1 MAATVSSYLSN
12 GFPKPGGNNHHQ
24 AHRSTSYGAY
34 TNGSHAAHQTTMR
47 SFRKETTNTSSG
59 SGSAKMAETV
69 NVLKRRC
76 ADELGAAISKG
87 IVSSYP
93 TLIEKISKERLHRLP
108 TEGSAWDKVLAWAQS
123 FAEKFYDFD
132 QAIEQFTGGNYDGA
146 EIAFGYCILLLDLGD
161 ENAAA
166 LQASFG
172 FFFKCSL
179 DLIAL
184 LDRVELFNASF
195 DINEQLVLAYADLV
209 TLVSDVS
216 LRFYQ
221 AIRSSAESDEA
232 IDIYSDFSNTIE
244 SFQSRRDKIVESMW
258 KYQLSQENV
267 DMDNL
272 VAFRSLRSWLSIQ
285 DSILKYKWGDHT
297 MLVNDRQQLTCL
309 WAQPYLTRFLNSG
322 KKSLAITGPPG
333 SGKTVLAGTIVDTV
347 QRIHSKNS
355 YTVLFVPINGRT
367 KVQASS
373 LHVVQR
379 LLSQFLETRVGNVES
394 YKILSEAYASSH
406 EAHDLAAYESI
417 LWTALGKVIA
427 STHSQAKETLIIV
440 DGLDEVSSD
449 VKVAQKL
456 HKHLLDTTSMH
467 EKVKLITLSQP
478 TALASK
484 APNDVDISYDLIYDD
499 VSAVV
504 SGLLHGHHY
513 LQNTPRLDQDVLIHQ
528 IVEASKSNF
537 LWAKL
542 LTKSLLR
549 EQSGE
554 KFLKAAAAISKSS
567 KPLQEGIRDLLI
579 SANLS
584 EEGKQLL
591 TWLSISQRPM
601 TIEELSLLYA
611 IDLKAG
617 TISDR
622 QIQPLH
628 ALKPVAALV
637 SLEDGLLYLRHSIIK
652 SVVSEYFELS
662 KQPSFELVQRLLLYL
677 KLSVKENKEPSF
689 SSLTSGQIHQI
700 FDQAPLAEYATRYWL
715 IHYLDMHP
723 QTRNNTAE
731 LKKALLPVLP
741 TLATVP
747 LLEKAVWTWE
757 PATLQVT
764 WHTTSL
770 DIRRKV
776 LNANNQVVLQTLIV
790 LATILT
796 EKNHFKSA
804 GDYFYSAT
812 QLTASIFSITHPL
825 YSRCATQFLDVTST
839 LTITTRNE
847 VVSRREEI
855 ITTLIK
861 SYTTQYGSS
870 SEVVLKYK
878 SQLIELYRS
887 IKEESKAVEIEKT
900 IYTQGTQS
908 TEETGTIKRTGSL
921 GVRVVSRRG
930 KDSEYES
937 WDWDE
942 EQDHAL
948 IRAESHKHIDELFH
962 VAQSYT
968 TKGLMAK
975 AEHAYIEAWHHL
987 SIQSHTGDSMSLV
1000 RKRID
1005 FATKY
1010 ASFLESTKRS
1020 TEASALLVGL
1030 WEEYQSTS
1038 VARSQEISSRLFEVG
1053 KILKTVGV
1061 TSVALDI
1068 FKHHSS
1074 VTKAYSKVESSSY
1087 KEVEEQVQSTQREI
1101 LKQASSSSSSETHI
1115 SQSMVTEII
1124 TSIETSQSTQ
1134 LDVTSTSAVKQVVYA
1149 YMGQKRWKEATSTI
1163 KEVLRIFWAS
1173 FLSASIEDVGQPVS
1187 NPEFALELADQL
1199 IVAYEARLRFNKA
1212 QDLRERLY
1220 YAVRATRKVD
1230 DSIVKHNLAHLLRLF
1245 DQNRSRSKTVQLH
1258 QELLED
1264 YKKFY
1269 GPGDAQVIKTL
1280 WTLAQ
1285 LTNPEPISIGYYRQ
1299 IVDLLSKGSDTC
1311 HPEALDAL
1319 STVANLY
1326 WLERRYQDATW
1337 AYSLLLNTFVHKGKE
1352 LKQFHSTTFVSTIY
1366 DRYVESIQS
1375 SRTESTLVYE
1385 ITKRYRQACITVFGT
1400 EHKFTQEVTLS
1411 FARLCR
1417 VSKRHETE
1425 AVALYEELAGNAKAT
1440 EYHAEARASLD
1451 AVYEMRALEAARSTH
1466 VTASKEQVERA
1477 VTVVRKRMTETRSHY
1492 GWAHEESLE
1501 QLKEVSHLYAKQ
1513 SKKIEAVK
1521 ELTEFTSHVVTS
1533 ETSSTRLVSAASAVA
1548 ASFIAVSETH
1558 QGLEL
1563 AEELRWQ
1570 LVTKDTS
1577 NSKKYK
1583 LDLASASRSSAIYIA
1598 QLEHS
1603 LRQDSLQ
1610 SFSDIYLSILTEIV
1624 YYEDFQRS
1632 IRSNSSFEEVYGIAA
1647 RLHSFL
1653 KEQGRTTLLVHVQDE
1668 LVSFFLRSSGEKA
1681 KVGDVAQ
1688 VKILVTTLLE
1698 YFEVHQ
1704 IKSFLLSVHLASIEA
1719 VRRFLKRGQEK
1730 QACDL
1735 AQTAFRYSH
1744 ANGWYTTPGA
1754 IKHGFVL
1761 AATLADIHHHK
1772 KTRYAQIQIAS
1783 EILRQ
1788 VLESAKVQ
1796 RLNLTVIP
1804 LKELNTIITILG
1816 EQKDFVTL
1824 EWLLTRLW
1832 DARETHSAWG
1842 PSVVLTLGRRLVLV
1856 RFLLKHHDLALNL
1869 AADIAYNLRRVYGS
1883 SHVVTLEMNILLGQ
1897 LLVSTGLALQGT
1909 KGAEEIARRY
1919 FKRAVGVHENVLRA
1933 LTLDPM
1939 GLNEDDDV
1947 TVLSTDPEPVDLAA
1961 LGLDKAASQGT
1972 YARRHMVLLKLALE
1986 RFGDYPKGY
1995 AEYEQLNA
2003 DAFRTFPEDLRGV
2016 EGVEKWDIKKF
2027 GHGKAESDEGALDVN
2042 VKNWTLTQDKIETN
2056 GHTNGEA
2063 NGVD

>member
-1 MAATVSSYLSN
+1 MRSSRRETV
-12 GFPKPGGNNHHQ
+12 
-24 AHRSTSYGAY
+24 
-34 TNGSHAAHQTTMR
+34 NGSSA
-47 SFRKETTNTSSG
+47 
-59 SGSAKMAETV
+59 SGSAKMSETV
-69 NVLKRRC
+69 NILKRRC
-76 ADELGAAISKG
+76 AEELGAAVSKG

-221 AIRSSAESDEA
+221 AIRSPSGSDEA
-232 IDIYSDFSNTIE
+232 IDIYSAFSNTIE

-258 KYQLSQENV
+258 KYQLSQENI
-267 DMDNL
+267 DMDSL
-272 VAFRSLRSWLSIQ
+272 VPFKSLRSWLSIQ

-322 KKSLAITGPPG
+322 KGSLAITGPPG

-355 YTVLFVPINGRT
+355 YTVLFIPINGRT
-367 KVQASS
+367 KIQASS
-373 LHVVQR
+373 LHVVR
-379 LLSQFLETRVGNVES
+379 SILSQLLETRVGNVES
-394 YKILSEAYASSH
+394 YKILSEAYTSSNR
-406 EAHDLAAYESI
+406 APDLETYESL
-417 LWTALGKVIA
+417 LWNALEKVIA
-427 STHSQAKETLIIV
+427 STHSQAKESLIIV

-449 VKVAQKL
+449 AKVAQKL
-456 HKHLLDTTSMH
+456 HKHLIDATSMH

-478 TALASK
+478 NTLASK
-484 APNDVDISYDLIYDD
+484 TPTDVEISSDLIYDD

-504 SGLLHGHHY
+504 AGLLHGHHY
-513 LQNTPRLDQDVLIHQ
+513 LQNVSRIDQDVLIHQ

-549 EQSGE
+549 ETSAD
-554 KFLKAAAAISKSS
+554 KFLKAAAAINKSS
-567 KPLQEGIRDLLI
+567 KPLHEGIRDLLI
-579 SANLS
+579 SAKLS

-591 TWLSISQRPM
+591 TWLSISQRPL
-601 TIEELSLLYA
+601 TIDELSLLYA

-617 TISDR
+617 TISDH

-628 ALKPVAALV
+628 ALKPVASLV

-652 SVVSEYFELS
+652 NVVSEYFELS

-677 KLSVKENKEPSF
+677 KLSIKDHKEPSF
-689 SSLTSGQIHQI
+689 SSLTSAQVSQI
-700 FDQAPLAEYATRYWL
+700 FDQAPLAEYAARYWL
-715 IHYLDMHP
+715 IHYLEISP
-723 QTRNNTAE
+723 QARNNTPE

-757 PATLQVT
+757 PATLLVS

-770 DIRRKV
+770 DLRRKV

-796 EKNHFKSA
+796 ERNQFNSA

-825 YSRCATQFLDVTST
+825 YNRCAGQFLEVTSAI
-839 LTITTRNE
+839 TITTRNE

-855 ITTLIK
+855 LTTLIK
-861 SYTTQYGSS
+861 SYTTQYGST

-878 SQLIELYRS
+878 SQLVELYRS

-900 IYTQGTQS
+900 IYTQDSQE
-908 TEETGTIKRTGSL
+908 TEDRGTIKRTGSL

-930 KDSEYES
+930 KDLEYET

-942 EQDHAL
+942 EQDHDAL
-948 IRAESHKHIDELFH
+948 IRTGSHKYVEELLQS
-962 VAQSYT
+962 AQSYT

-987 SIQSHTGDSMSLV
+987 SIQSNVVDSMSLV

-1005 FATKY
+1005 LATRY
-1010 ASFLESTKRS
+1010 ASFLQSTKRS
-1020 TEASALLVGL
+1020 SEASALLVGL
-1030 WEEYQSTS
+1030 WEDYHSTS

-1061 TSVALDI
+1061 TTVALEI

-1087 KEVEEQVQSTQREI
+1087 QEVEEQVQSTQREI
-1101 LKQASSSSSSETHI
+1101 LKQASSSSSSETQI

-1124 TSIETSQSTQ
+1124 TSIESSNSTQ
-1134 LDVTSTSAVKQVVYA
+1134 LDVTSTSAIKQVVSA
-1149 YMGQKRWKEATSTI
+1149 YMEQRRWKEATSTI
-1163 KEVLRIFWAS
+1163 KELLRAIWAS
-1173 FLSASIEDVGQPVS
+1173 FLSASIEDVGQPS
-1187 NPEFALELADQL
+1187 GNPEFALELADQL
-1199 IVAYEARLRFNKA
+1199 IVAYEARLLWIKA

-1220 YAVRATRKVD
+1220 YAVKSTRKVD
-1230 DSIVKHNLAHLLRLF
+1230 DSTVKHNLTHLLKLYE
-1245 DQNRSRSKTVQLH
+1245 QNRARDKIVQLH

-1269 GPGDAQVIKTL
+1269 GPSHAHVIKTL

-1285 LTNPEPISIGYYRQ
+1285 LTNPEPIAIGYYRQ
-1299 IVDLLSKGSDTC
+1299 IVDLLTKDSDVC

-1319 STVANLY
+1319 STVADLY

-1337 AYSLLLNTFVHKGKE
+1337 AYSLLLSTFVHKGKE
-1352 LKQFHSTTFVSTIY
+1352 LKQFQNTTFVSRIY
-1366 DRYVESIQS
+1366 GRYVESIQS
-1375 SRTESTLVYE
+1375 SRSESTRVYE
-1385 ITKRYRQACITVFGT
+1385 ITKTYRQACITVFGT

-1417 VSKRHETE
+1417 VSKRHEIE
-1425 AVALYEELAGNAKAT
+1425 AVSLYEELSRNAKAT

-1451 AVYEMRALEAARSTH
+1451 AIYETRALEAARSTH
-1466 VTASKEQVERA
+1466 ITASKEQVERA

-1513 SKKIEAVK
+1513 SKRVEAVK

-1533 ETSSTRLVSAASAVA
+1533 ETSSIRLVSAASAVA

-1583 LDLASASRSSAIYIA
+1583 LDLATASRSSAIYIA

-1698 YFEVHQ
+1698 YLEVHRT
-1704 IKSFLLSVHLASIEA
+1704 KSFLLSVHLASTEA
-1719 VRRFLKRGQEK
+1719 VRRFLKRGQER

-1744 ANGWYTTPGA
+1744 ANGWYNTPGA
-1754 IKHGFVL
+1754 IKHGLVL
-1761 AATLADIHHHK
+1761 ATTLADIHHHR
-1772 KTRYAQIQIAS
+1772 KTRHAQIQIAS
-1783 EILRQ
+1783 QIVQQ
-1788 VLESAKVQ
+1788 VLESAKSL

-1832 DARETHSAWG
+1832 DARENHASWG

-1856 RFLLKHHDLALNL
+1856 RFLLKQHDLALNL

-1883 SHVVTLEMNILLGQ
+1883 SHVVTLELNILLGQ

-1919 FKRAVGVHENVLRA
+1919 FKRAIGVHENVLRA

-1972 YARRHMVLLKLALE
+1972 YARRHMILLKLALE

-2042 VKNWTLTQDKIETN
+2042 VKNWTLTQDKIEVD
-2056 GHTNGEA
+2056 GEV